1 MFEQIN
7 NQFVS
12 ATKQFADSALKANS
26 LAFQNFERAM
36 GVQLRTYE
44 TNVNATVAFLG
55 EASEVR
61 DLEGVKA
68 IFPKGVALVKSS
80 TEQFYN
86 AGQEVL
92 GQSLKTGE
100 AIGQLYKAQFDA
112 ANDNVRS
119 NVNAAAATVQATAKT
134 ARR

>member
-36 GVQLRTYE
+36 GVQLKTFE
-44 TNVNATVAFLG
+44 TGVNAAVAFFG
-55 EASEVR
+55 EAVEVR
-61 DLEGVKA
+61 DMEGVKA

-86 AGQEVL
+86 AGQEVF

-100 AIGQLYKAQFDA
+100 AIGQLYKTQFEA
-112 ANDNVRS
+112 ANEGVAQT
-119 NVNAAAATVQATAKT
+119 VAAAGKT
-134 ARR
+134 SKR

>member
-1 MFEQIN
+1 MFEQFN
-7 NQFVS
+7 SQFVN

-26 LAFQNFERAM
+26 LALQNFEHAV
-36 GVQLRTYE
+36 GVQLKTFE
-44 TNVNATVAFLG
+44 SGVSSAVAFFG
-55 EASEVR
+55 EAAEVR
-61 DLEGVKA
+61 DLEGAKA
-68 IFPKGVALVKSS
+68 IFPKGVQLVKQSS
-80 TEQFYN
+80 EQFYN

-119 NVNAAAATVQATAKT
+119 NVNAAAATVQATAKQ